1 MTSESSRLATEARLA
16 AGLSRSAL
24 ARKAGVPTSTVSRIE
39 EGLIDPTFGT
49 LARILAAA
57 GSTLTV
63 ERAPSASPTL
73 AALATAVDAAG
84 SRLKIDWTR
93 LRSFADWAG
102 RHPSELA
109 ESIADPPMRTGT
121 ALDAILA
128 AFAEELAGVHGHAVP
143 PWTKAVLPLEELWE
157 APGTPAMRARARA
170 NTPET
175 FRRRNVI
182 LERTALLRDA
192 A

>member
-1 MTSESSRLATEARLA
+1 MLSESSRLATEARLA

-39 EGLIDPTFGT
+39 DGIIDPTFGT
-49 LARILAAA
+49 LARVLGAA

-63 ERAPSASPTL
+63 ERAPFARPTL
-73 AALATAVDAAG
+73 AALANAVDTG
-84 SRLKIDWTR
+84 GPRLKIDWTR

-102 RHPSELA
+102 RHPSDIPGT
-109 ESIADPPMRTGT
+109 IADPPMRTGT
-121 ALDAILA
+121 VLDAILA
-128 AFAEELAGVHGHAVP
+128 AFAEELATVHGHAIP
-143 PWTKAVLPLEELWE
+143 RWTKAVLPLNELWE

-170 NTPET
+170 NTPEA

-182 LERTALLRDA
+182 LERAALLRDA

>member
-1 MTSESSRLATEARLA
+1 MPSEPSRLATEARLA

-24 ARKAGVPTSTVSRIE
+24 ARKAGVPTSTISRIE

-49 LARILAAA
+49 LARVLAAA

-63 ERAPSASPTL
+63 ERTPSARPTL
-73 AALATAVDAAG
+73 AALATAVDAG
-84 SRLKIDWTR
+84 GPRLKIDWTR

-102 RHPSELA
+102 RHPSELDEA
-109 ESIADPPMRTGT
+109 IADPPMRTST

-128 AFAEELAGVHGHAVP
+128 AFAEELAGSLGRATP
-143 PWTKAVLPLEELWE
+143 LWTKAVLPLEDLWE

-170 NTPET
+170 NTPAP
-175 FRRRNVI
+175 FLRRNVV
-182 LERTALLRDA
+182 LERAALLRDVA
-192 A
+192 